1 MNEKPKTQVCVGC
14 GNTFEHT
21 LRKGHKLY
29 CSTKCRLSVWQK
41 ERRKKQPETVR
52 AEGRLYHHKH
62 KATRILQQKQ
72 YRATHKKERSEQ
84 MRRYYAEHP
93 EIREKRK
100 QYHLDHKDEHNAKVR
115 LQNQKTRVT
124 HPWREL
130 LHAAKSR
137 ARIKNVPF
145 ALTKEWA
152 EARWTGRCELTGLE
166 FKLGLT
172 GSGPQVWS
180 PSIDRI
186 KPALG
191 YTPDNCRFILL
202 GINIFKQSGTDADMI
217 VMAKALVKS
226 SMKSKT

>member
-1 MNEKPKTQVCVGC
+1 MRKETPQQRQKRLAS
-14 GNTFEHT
+14 
-21 LRKGHKLY
+21 LRAYNASHKD
-29 CSTKCRLSVWQK
+29 
-41 ERRKKQPETVR
+41 ERRERAKQ
-52 AEGRLYHHKH
+52 
-62 KATRILQQKQ
+62 
-72 YRATHKKERSEQ
+72 
-84 MRRYYAEHP
+84 YYAEHRDD
-93 EIREKRK
+93 IRKKSRE
-100 QYHLDHKDEHNAKVR
+100 YHYANRDSHNAKLKV
-115 LQNQKTRVT
+115 QNQKARVT

-137 ARIKNVPF
+137 ARIKKVSF
-145 ALTKEWA
+145 TLTKEWA

-217 VMAKALVKS
+217 VMAKALVKD
-226 SMKSKT
+226 SMKSKD